1 MAELKQ
7 VHRGTSDRPA
17 VVFMHG
23 LGGDWIDT
31 WRHPQAN
38 AGDMW
43 LHWVGQDSQCDVWTL
58 QYDAAISAWV
68 AQAMPITDQGDQ
80 VADLL
85 ATEPGL
91 KGKRL
96 ILVGHSMGG
105 LVIKALLVQ
114 GRTKSDKRI
123 RDFVQRVVALSFVA
137 TPPQRL
143 AAGRRG
149 AGIERRASRQ
159 SADGADEGSRSDTA
173 PVEPAISERAQ

>member
-7 VHRGTSDRPA
+7 VHQGQSELPA
-17 VVFMHG
+17 VVFVHG

-31 WRHPQAN
+31 WRHPLASAKN
-38 AGDMW
+38 MW
-43 LHWVGQDSQCDVWTL
+43 LHWVGEDSQCDVWTVR
-58 QYDAAISAWV
+58 YDAAISAWV
-68 AQAMPITDQGDQ
+68 AQAMPLTDQADQ

-114 GRTKSDKRI
+114 GRTKSDRRI
-123 RDFVQRVVALSFVA
+123 SDFVQRVVALTFVA
-137 TPPQRL
+137 TPHNGSQL
-143 AAGRRG
+143 EIGR
-149 AGIERRASRQ
+149 AH
-159 SADGADEGSRSDTA
+159 
-173 PVEPAISERAQ
+173 V

>member
-7 VHRGTSDRPA
+7 LHQGRSELPA
-17 VVFMHG
+17 VVFLHG

-31 WRHPQAN
+31 WRHAQTRAD
-38 AGDMW
+38 DMW
-43 LHWVGQDSQCDVWTL
+43 LHWVGQDSECDVWTL
-58 QYDAAISAWV
+58 RYDAAISAWV
-68 AQAMPITDQGDQ
+68 AQAMPLTDQADQ

-114 GRTKSDKRI
+114 ARTKGDPRI
-123 RDFVQRVVALSFVA
+123 RDFIAQVVGLCFVA
-137 TPPQRL
+137 TPHTGSQLADAALALSGVLRTNPQ
-143 AAGRRG
+143 
-149 AGIERRASRQ
+149 
-159 SADGADEGSRSDTA
+159 
-173 PVEPAISERAQ
+173 VAQLNNHLLK